1 MNQCGNSKHIRF
13 SESSIE
19 VSSLKTGIILVLI
32 INYFFLL
39 IKIGMPGLIKIGFK
53 GTRLGKKKDV
63 KKSWLE

>member
-1 MNQCGNSKHIRF
+1 
-13 SESSIE
+13 